1 MKFSLKLLES
11 DTEIRSQI
19 LNAMKSDLDAALTA
33 TARSIKQDIFEIVK
47 DALETE
53 PEFSSLIAGELRKEF
68 GIQDTSNV
76 QIAVNNIANS
86 IIIDKTPVSINNT
99 GISGGLKISIINNRD
114 YGGALG
120 DASALVVDD
129 QRGYSLPWLE
139 WLLLKGNQIIV
150 RDFSV
155 KFGSNANSRSGDA
168 IMVPSSSSWRVPPEF
183 AGTITDNWTT
193 RALSKIDDKITN
205 IIQTVFVRNL

>member
-1 MKFSLKLLES
+1 MKFSLRLLES

-19 LNAMKSDLDAALTA
+19 LNAMKSDIDAALTA
-33 TARSIKQDIFEIVK
+33 TARSIKQDIFDIVK

-76 QIAVNNIANS
+76 QMAVNNIANS
-86 IIIDKTPVSINNT
+86 IIIDKVPVSINNT

-120 DASALVVDD
+120 DTSAFVVDD

-150 RDFSV
+150 RDFAV
-155 KFGSNANSRSGDA
+155 KFGPNPNSRTGDA
-168 IMVPSSSSWRVPPEF
+168 IMVPSSSNWRVPPEF

-193 RALSKIDDKITN
+193 RALSKIDDKITS
-205 IIQTVFVRNL
+205 IIQSAFVRNL

>member
-19 LNAMKSDLDAALTA
+19 LNAMKSDLDAALTS

-120 DASALVVDD
+120 DQSALVVDD